1 MQWKH
6 AEPELRKTEYE
17 DCLYVLY
24 IVQYSKHTTYFFH
37 LIFLLKA
44 IGVCVV
50 IVVSA

>member
-24 IVQYSKHTTYFFH
+24 IVQYSTVG
-37 LIFLLKA
+37 LRD
-44 IGVCVV
+44 
-50 IVVSA
+50 SQ